1 MTEKGRVFVS
11 QAEHASFKHALRSI
25 LIAADRA
32 ERLRKSTPSLPINNS
47 PLVAVH
53 KMFILSNNSILH
65 SKKNQPNKYAS
76 QEKNQPKGG
85 WRSNCLEAVITKAIQ
100 WSHSW
105 LYSALFSQILILP

>member
-1 MTEKGRVFVS
+1 MMEKGRVFVS

-65 SKKNQPNKYAS
+65 SKKKQQTNMLAKRKIN
-76 QEKNQPKGG
+76 PKEDG
-85 WRSNCLEAVITKAIQ
+85 EVIAWKLSLLKQ
-100 WSHSW
+100 
-105 LYSALFSQILILP
+105 FNGVILGCILLCSVKS